1 METIDTWINVQKCKM
16 KILFL
21 SILFVVFAKAQQPIL
36 QNNPRLG
43 DSIFIDFKS
52 AESAPI
58 ERVKHLIIS
67 CDKLDS
73 INHNII
79 KFKKL
84 KKLIF
89 LDCRYT
95 DAYYQDKLRGLE
107 LDIFEKHRR
116 EIDSINNAPFV
127 PSKKYSSSRMFA
139 DWDSIYSS
147 NKIVWISKE
156 LYDLK
161 ELESIEIDIPVT
173 RKVKRFL
180 KRYRRK
186 TKTYVY
192 IDGFGFL

>member
-1 METIDTWINVQKCKM
+1 M

-21 SILFVVFAKAQQPIL
+21 SLVFVVSAKAQQPIL
-36 QNNPRLG
+36 QKNPRLG
-43 DSIFIDFKS
+43 DSVFIDFKS

-73 INHNII
+73 INHKIV

-84 KKLIF
+84 KTLI
-89 LDCRYT
+89 LSDCQYT
-95 DAYYQDKLRGLE
+95 DAYYENKLSGIE
-107 LDIFEKHRR
+107 LDIFEKHMR
-116 EIDSINNAPFV
+116 EIQSVNSAPFV

>member
-1 METIDTWINVQKCKM
+1 M
-16 KILFL
+16 KFLFL
-21 SILFVVFAKAQQPIL
+21 SVFFIVSAKAQQPIL

-107 LDIFEKHRR
+107 LDIFEKHMR
-116 EIDSINNAPFV
+116 EIQSVNSAPFV

-156 LYDLK
+156 LYDLT